1 MNKNKET
8 VNQSWTL
15 DVNERIQYF
24 TEFEDG
30 SAQLK
35 LLDQLDQGTKHR
47 NTLYEIN
54 YSAGSEDAEMCIL
67 AARAKSRIVNEVF
80 SIHP

>member
-1 MNKNKET
+1 MGKNKET
-8 VNQSWTL
+8 VNQSWSL
-15 DVNERIQYF
+15 DLNERIQYF

-47 NTLYEIN
+47 NVLYECN
-54 YSAGSEDAEMCIL
+54 FKAGTEDAEMCIL
-67 AARAKSRIVNEVF
+67 AARAKSRITNEVF